1 MTRRR
6 IVAIAIGAFAL
17 ASLTAHAQDTGDDD
31 RIIVSG
37 ASGNLGGL
45 TVQALLDNGIPANRL
60 ILVSRTPEE
69 LSDYAALG
77 ASTRFGDFTEPDS
90 LAAAYAGGKRMLL
103 ISIGGG
109 NLPASRP
116 VLHQRAIDAAVAAGV
131 EHIAYTSWIGI
142 SGGETDGI
150 SSDHLAT
157 ENILRDSGVAW
168 TMLRNSIYMDG
179 VVQQAAQMVS
189 AGRAVVPPDESPIAY
204 ITRADCAAAAAT
216 VISTP
221 GHENKIYDITG
232 PALIGTRELAAAASA
247 VTGKTVEIV
256 AGSRDTPA
264 GLGNPA
270 TAIAST
276 HVETLIGRPPTS
288 VLELLEANKGAL

>member
-1 MTRRR
+1 
-6 IVAIAIGAFAL
+6 
-17 ASLTAHAQDTGDDD
+17 
-31 RIIVSG
+31 
-37 ASGNLGGL
+37 
-45 TVQALLDNGIPANRL
+45 L